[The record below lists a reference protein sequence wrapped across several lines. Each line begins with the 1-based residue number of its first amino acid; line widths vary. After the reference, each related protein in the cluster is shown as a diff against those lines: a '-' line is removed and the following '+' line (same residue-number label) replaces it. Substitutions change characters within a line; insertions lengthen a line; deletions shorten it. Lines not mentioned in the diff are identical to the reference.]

1 MKSSTQALPF
11 SAMLILLLLLVA
23 PASIAAI
30 TCSDVIKDLRPC
42 ISYLKTGSGTPP
54 AACCAGAKALASA
67 ATSTADKKTACNCI
81 KSTSKNMK
89 INSKLAKA
97 LPGNCGINL
106 GFSVDP
112 NIDCSKDQLNLKQP
126 IYIARGGGC
135 EMVPVYMMKP
145 VIYLSVLY
153 CNKLVGSIL

>member
-11 SAMLILLLLLVA
+11 NAMLILLLLLVA

-67 ATSTADKKTACNCI
+67 ATSTADKKTSCNCI

-112 NIDCSKDQLNLKQP
+112 NIDCSK
-126 IYIARGGGC
+126 I
-135 EMVPVYMMKP
+135 
-145 VIYLSVLY
+145 S
-153 CNKLVGSIL
+153 